1 MRKYHTTKHLTKKWK
16 TTLKK
21 VLKKFAAFE
30 KVATFASAIE
40 KQTLGWAFWKSFEKS
55 FKIFWR
61 FKKLDLS
68 LHPLSPH
75 NESERSK
82 KKVWKIFQKDLVV
95 SKKGFTFAPLSALK
109 KRLKLSRSS
118 DRHRNRICS
127 YSDIRTAFFEEFEQQ
142 SFYPLERVISNNTF
156 EIRAKDL
163 TKHFFTMESLI
174 LAQDER

>member
-1 MRKYHTTKHLTKKWK
+1 M
-16 TTLKK
+16 
-21 VLKKFAAFE
+21 
-30 KVATFASAIE
+30 
-40 KQTLGWAFWKSFEKS
+40 
-55 FKIFWR
+55 
-61 FKKLDLS
+61 
-68 LHPLSPH
+68 
-75 NESERSK
+75 
-82 KKVWKIFQKDLVV
+82 KDLVV

-163 TKHFFTMESLI
+163 TKHFFYNGEFDPGSG
-174 LAQDER
+174 